1 MSSLKGLNKKD
12 SNSSDYVNEKISK
25 LFYKKEY
32 STWQIKPWQIK
43 PIHNY
48 KWWDIFIKNM
58 NDKNINNHL
67 KYCINYT
74 WQTKNVN
81 Y

>member
-12 SNSSDYVNEKISK
+12 SNSSDYVKEKISK

-43 PIHNY
+43 PTHNY
-48 KWWDIFIKNM
+48 KWWDIFK
-58 NDKNINNHL
+58 K
-67 KYCINYT
+67 K
-74 WQTKNVN
+74 WETKI
-81 Y
+81 

>member
-48 KWWDIFIKNM
+48 KWWDIFYK
-58 NDKNINNHL
+58 
-67 KYCINYT
+67 KYE
-74 WQTKNVN
+74 WQKYKLSFKILHKLYMTD
-81 Y
+81 

>member
-1 MSSLKGLNKKD
+1 MSSLKGFYKND
-12 SNSSDYVNEKISK
+12 SNPSDYVNEKKISK

-32 STWQIKPWQIK
+32 STWQIK

-58 NDKNINNHL
+58 NDKNINYHL

-74 WQTKNVN
+74 WQTKNVK